1 MKITIPKPCYEN
13 WNAMTPDE
21 KGRFCAVCS
30 KTVRDF
36 RRAPDDEIIEVFAKA
51 SDEICGSF
59 LTSQLNRDLHYSYI
73 NALFVKFAVGF
84 MLTTGGIVSV
94 NAQQK
99 TASDTLKT
107 EDIKEITLTEFGTY
121 KDRKLLGS
129 VSVVP
134 ADAIACKEKK
144 SKTSVPNL
152 AQLLTTQVSSNVVQ
166 SISAVRI
173 GGVPS
178 SKARPYNPLYIVDG
192 KISDYE
198 KVKAL
203 DPNLIKTMNVL
214 KRTSAVVKYGEK
226 AKGGVIVITTKK
238 QSKKE

>member
-1 MKITIPKPCYEN
+1 MKITIPKPCHEN

-214 KRTSAVVKYGEK
+214 KGTSAVVKYGEK

>member
-1 MKITIPKPCYEN
+1 MKITIPKPCHEN

-36 RRAPDDEIIEVFAKA
+36 RRAPDDEIIDVFAKA
-51 SDEICGSF
+51 SNEICGSF
-59 LTSQLNRDLHYSYI
+59 LPSQLNRDLHYSYI

-84 MLTTGGIVSV
+84 MLTTGGIISV

-99 TASDTLKT
+99 TANDTLKT
-107 EDIKEITLTEFGTY
+107 EDIKEITLTEFGIH

-134 ADAIACKEKK
+134 ADALACKEKK
-144 SKTSVPNL
+144 SKTSASNL
-152 AQLLTTQVSSNVVQ
+152 AQPLTTQVSPNVVQ
-166 SISAVRI
+166 SISSVRI

-178 SKARPYNPLYIVDG
+178 SKARPYNPLYVVDG

-203 DPNLIKTMNVL
+203 DPNMIKTMNVL
-214 KRTSAVVKYGEK
+214 KGASAKYGEK
-226 AKGGVIVITTKK
+226 AKDGVIVITTKR
-238 QSKKE
+238 KKYKTN